1 VRRAWEESDW
11 IPLWLLRV
19 DATLDYSWHRPPRYN
34 QPEEE
39 HLRITLLTLAALA
52 APAFSQTTI
61 KDALVKHWKATGDL
75 TLAVADAMPAADY
88 GFKPNPEE
96 MSFGQLMAHIALA
109 ARGACANASGMTAPE
124 LPGKIAAFAKDNKL
138 DVDKETAVAFQK
150 AVFGFCNQAVAS
162 VTLEQLDKIA
172 GPPARNLTG
181 YEWLWSY
188 FTHTAHHRGQAEVY
202 LRVKNIKPPTYVF

>member
-1 VRRAWEESDW
+1 VKR
-11 IPLWLLRV
+11 
-19 DATLDYSWHRPPRYN
+19 
-34 QPEEE
+34 
-39 HLRITLLTLAALA
+39 TLLTLVALA
-52 APAFSQTTI
+52 IPALSQTTI
-61 KDALVKHWKATGDL
+61 KDALVKHWKATAEL
-75 TLAVADAMPAADY
+75 TLAVAKAMPAEDY

-109 ARGACANASGMTAPE
+109 NRGACANASGMTAPA
-124 LPGKIAAFAKDNKL
+124 LGAGAIASYAKDNKQ
-138 DVDKETAVAFQK
+138 DVDKQAAVAFQTEIFDFCNK
-150 AVFGFCNQAVAS
+150 AVAGI
-162 VTLEQLDKIA
+162 TLEQLDKIV

>member
-1 VRRAWEESDW
+1 MKF
-11 IPLWLLRV
+11 
-19 DATLDYSWHRPPRYN
+19 
-34 QPEEE
+34 
-39 HLRITLLTLAALA
+39 TLLTLALAVPAL
-52 APAFSQTTI
+52 SQTTI
-61 KDALVKHWKATGDL
+61 KDAMIKHWKATGEL
-75 TLAVADAMPAADY
+75 TLAVANAMPAEDY
-88 GFKPNPEE
+88 NFRPNPEE

-109 ARGACANASGMTAPE
+109 DRGACANASGMTAPAV
-124 LPGKIAAFAKDNKL
+124 PGVIASFAKDNKQE
-138 DVDKETAVAFQK
+138 VDKESAIRFQTDVFDFCNKAVAQ
-150 AVFGFCNQAVAS
+150 